1 VSVIHACAGVH
12 CQVCAIANNP
22 TSPRALA
29 RSGSPITSKMSA
41 SDLPVTDL
49 EVLVYE
55 AIRDSGEEGMTQDDL
70 LERFPNLSYSSV
82 TARPAA
88 LKRKGMILDSGRKR
102 PGRSG
107 RLQVVLIDAAHSQG
121 TLL

>member
-1 VSVIHACAGVH
+1 
-12 CQVCAIANNP
+12 
-22 TSPRALA
+22 
-29 RSGSPITSKMSA
+29 
-41 SDLPVTDL
+41 
-49 EVLVYE
+49 VYQ
-55 AIRDSGEEGMTQDDL
+55 AVRDSGEEGMTQDDL

-107 RLQVVLIDAAHSQG
+107 RLQVVLIDAAHVQG

>member
-1 VSVIHACAGVH
+1 MSIIHACAGVH
-12 CQVCAIANNP
+12 CQVCAIADSP
-22 TSPRALA
+22 TSPRVLA
-29 RSGSPITSKMSA
+29 RSDSPGTSKA
-41 SDLPVTDL
+41 AANDLPVTDL
-49 EVLVYE
+49 EVLVYQ
-55 AIRDSGEEGMTQDDL
+55 AVRDSGEEGMTQDDL

-107 RLQVVLIDAAHSQG
+107 RLQVVLIDAAHVQG